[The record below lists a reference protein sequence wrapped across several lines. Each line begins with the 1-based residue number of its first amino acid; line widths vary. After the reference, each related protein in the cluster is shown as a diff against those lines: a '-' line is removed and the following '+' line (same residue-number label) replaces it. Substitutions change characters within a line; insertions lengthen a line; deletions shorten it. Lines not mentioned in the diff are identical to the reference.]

1 MSALSLAQVFDKLP
15 ISAVDW
21 NIQRHD
27 EMSGSGSGDLW
38 TAELADPLWTGDVA
52 LGEGMNGELK
62 QAAARIRALGGSRI
76 AFMMCDPISQF
87 PQADLKGTLIGNAVI
102 TLRTIG
108 SDRITARMQGFPPG
122 YVLTVGDK
130 LQVNYLTL
138 SAFVEVGDTLAAD
151 ANGNLDVPIFPRL
164 PSSFAAGALVIVK
177 RPACP
182 VIILP
187 DSHKA
192 GTAARTVT
200 NGAGFKVIQ
209 KRRP

>member
-1 MSALSLAQVFDKLP
+1 MSARALADVFDKLP
-15 ISAVDW
+15 VASVDW
-21 NIQRHD
+21 SIQRND
-27 EMSGSGSGDLW
+27 ELSGSGSGDMW
-38 TAELADPLWTGDVA
+38 SAELADPLWSGDVV
-52 LGEGMNGELK
+52 LGNGRNNELK
-62 QAAARIRALGGSRI
+62 QAAARIRSLRGTQV

-87 PQADLKGTLIGNAVI
+87 PQSDPRGALIGDAVI

-108 SDRITARMQGFPPG
+108 SDRITVRCQGFPPG

-130 LQVNYLTL
+130 LQINYMNLI
-138 SAFVEVGDTLAAD
+138 AFVEVGDTLAAD
-151 ANGNLDVPIFPRL
+151 ADGHLDAPIFPRL

-182 VIILP
+182 VIIVP

-200 NGAGFKVIQ
+200 SGAGFKVIQ